1 MKTMR
6 LNTYLIKITK
16 AIAYMPV
23 DRYTQTASKGP
34 RERFYVNRG
43 AAGGISISAKNVQIL
58 ACGVAFIKD

>member
-6 LNTYLIKITK
+6 LNTYIIKIKK

-23 DRYTQTASKGP
+23 DRYIQTASMSP

-43 AAGGISISAKNVQIL
+43 AAGGMSISAKNVDIL
-58 ACGVAFIKD
+58 ACGVAFIED